1 MQLMGCKQI
10 TLEDQLLDHNLR
22 NIVKSFDF
30 FQLFVE
36 VFDLHQVMTVM
47 NQEMIHI
54 VVVDVMC

>member
-1 MQLMGCKQI
+1 MGCKQI